1 MTRVDPSRTRL
12 TIVAV
17 LALAVAVA
25 LGQVLSRMGKGDVRY
40 EPSPPAVVERML
52 EMGRATGAEVMYD
65 LGSGDGRFV
74 IAAAHDFGVDR
85 AIGVEIDPELI
96 ARSRANAEEAGVT
109 DQTRFVESDL
119 FEYDFSDAD
128 LVTLFLLPRLNVRLR
143 PRLLAELE
151 PGTRI
156 VSHLH
161 DMGDWHPDESVRVE
175 GHRIHLWVVPARIEG
190 LWKGQT
196 GNRHYALALQQLYQ
210 GVGGT
215 LAVDE
220 RRYVLADARL
230 RGRQLRFDAL
240 PEGGGDASEVAF
252 EGRVENDTLLG
263 TLRVGDERIQLRARR
278 DGPVEPGGGRNG
290 S

>member
-1 MTRVDPSRTRL
+1 MTRFDPIRTRF
-12 TIVAV
+12 TIFAV
-17 LALAVAVA
+17 LAVAVAVA

-40 EPSPPAVVERML
+40 EPSPPAVVDRML
-52 EMGRATGAEVMYD
+52 EMGHASRAEVMYD

-74 IAAAHDFGVDR
+74 IAAARDFGVER
-85 AIGVEIDPELI
+85 AIGVEIDTELI

-151 PGTRI
+151 PGTRV

-161 DMGDWHPDESVRVE
+161 DMGNWRPDASARVE
-175 GHRIHLWVVPARIEG
+175 GHKVHLWVIPARIKG
-190 LWKGQT
+190 RWAGQT
-196 GNRHYALALQQLYQ
+196 GERHYELALQQLYQ

-215 LAVDE
+215 LAIDE
-220 RRYVLADARL
+220 RRYVLANGRL
-230 RGRQLRFDAL
+230 RGRQLRFDAI
-240 PEGGGDASEVAF
+240 PEGGGDVSELAF

-263 TLRVGDERIQLRARR
+263 TFRIDDERVHLRARR
-278 DGPVEPGGGRNG
+278 AGRDG
-290 S
+290 